1 MHSFQAGNTVYQRVL
16 NHLKIGIAQYT
27 NGVSTAQAGSKQLVA
42 NNTALTSGVD
52 QLSEGIKS
60 GTAKLKEGTGSL
72 TTGIDGVLKAAKQS
86 SDLIGEQLPESTDI
100 QQLSA
105 GMTQLNA
112 GIQKLNQSLNGS
124 AATTQSTKTTT
135 TTVDNTDSKKAAESA
150 AAVKEKVNT
159 LQSKVSKL
167 KILLH

>member
-1 MHSFQAGNTVYQRVL
+1 
-16 NHLKIGIAQYT
+16 
-27 NGVSTAQAGSKQLVA
+27 
-42 NNTALTSGVD
+42 
-52 QLSEGIKS
+52 
-60 GTAKLKEGTGSL
+60 
-72 TTGIDGVLKAAKQS
+72 
-86 SDLIGEQLPESTDI
+86 
-100 QQLSA
+100 
-105 GMTQLNA
+105 MTQLNA

-167 KILLH
+167 KNSSALSKLSDEEKEQLLEYLKRL